1 MKKSFLSRYW
11 GYLFLVIPIIL
22 QFVFFLT
29 PLLQGFFLSL
39 TNYTGLT
46 QNYDLVGISN
56 YISAFSDP
64 RFISSIRFTVIFTI
78 VMIVGQITIGLGVGL
93 LLNEKMPGRGFFR
106 TTYFF
111 PAVLSTVTVGL
122 IFSQIFNYGIP
133 QIGELF
139 DSKFLQSN
147 LLASASTA
155 PWAVSFVAL
164 WQGVAMPIIIFLAG
178 LQSIP
183 SEILEAAKI
192 DGATEWQT
200 FFRIKF
206 PYLLPSISIVFILA
220 LKFGLTAFDNIYALT
235 GGGPQNSTTSLGLL
249 VYNTAFTYNQAGYAN
264 AIAMILFI
272 IIVIIS
278 VIQLRISS
286 RFEV

>member
-1 MKKSFLSRYW
+1 MKKSFLSRHW
-11 GYLFLVIPIIL
+11 GYLFLIIPIVL
-22 QFVFFLT
+22 QTVFFLT
-29 PLLQGFFLSL
+29 PLIQGFFLSL

-46 QNYDLVGISN
+46 QNYDLVGFSN
-56 YISAFSDP
+56 YTAVFSDS
-64 RFISSIRFTVIFTI
+64 RFISSIRFTTLFTI

-139 DSKFLQSN
+139 NIEFLQTN

-183 SEILEAAKI
+183 TEILEAAKI
-192 DGATEWQT
+192 DGATEVQT
-200 FFRIKF
+200 FFNIKL

-220 LKFGLTAFDNIYALT
+220 LKSGLTAFDNIFALT

-249 VYNTAFTYNQAGYAN
+249 VYNTAFTFNQAGYAN
-264 AIAMILFI
+264 AIAMILFLI
-272 IIVIIS
+272 IIIIS
-278 VIQLRISS
+278 IVQLHISS